1 MFTYLSVELYIC
13 TVLYSGTQVLYLCYQ
28 ISHDLSINPA
38 AGNIHTRTS
47 ISTFLSLHA
56 VHLTRLE
63 ARAGKLSSGDQLTN
77 LAIDPNVPLVHRLV
91 SRSQAQSIAAAAAS
105 ASTQVTGAAQPP
117 PPEPS
122 FLSLL
127 QQRFASIRESAA
139 ASANK
144 ARARRLSGTAAA
156 ASHVPPAASATALS
170 ASVIEK
176 PDGIELSQLPSLE
189 VRVFFAYCL

>member
-1 MFTYLSVELYIC
+1 M
-13 TVLYSGTQVLYLCYQ
+13 
-28 ISHDLSINPA
+28 
-38 AGNIHTRTS
+38 
-47 ISTFLSLHA
+47 
-56 VHLTRLE
+56 HLTRLE

-77 LAIDPNVPLVHRLV
+77 LAIDPNVPRVHRLV
-91 SRSQAQSIAAAAAS
+91 SRSQAQAIAAAAAAAS
-105 ASTQVTGAAQPP
+105 ASTQVAEAAQPQP

-139 ASANK
+139 ASANN